1 MASMQEEK
9 DNDISLDTIAPSK
22 LLNCTVT
29 KDNFIAFVTPQRY
42 AELEHRLRKMLN
54 KSKINLKDI
63 KKHLATQP
71 QFIQSLRRHETGVE
85 AFQKHQNAVARLQG
99 IDRGRALAVRKVM
112 TAPRR
117 RYQGCLAS
125 YPTQATS

>member
-22 LLNCTVT
+22 LLNYVT
-29 KDNFIAFVTPQRY
+29 KDNLIAFVTPQRY
-42 AELEHRLRKMLN
+42 AELEHRLREMLN

-71 QFIQSLRRHETGVE
+71 QFIQSLKRHETGVE
-85 AFQKHQNAVARLQG
+85 AFQKYQNAVARLQ
-99 IDRGRALAVRKVM
+99 DYK
-112 TAPRR
+112 
-117 RYQGCLAS
+117 AS
-125 YPTQATS
+125 IEAEH